1 MTNPFMSEA
10 IKEAYIGINKN
21 HGGPFGAVVVKDNK
35 IVGKGHNRVL
45 INKDSTCHGEI
56 MAIRDACKNLK
67 TFDLTGCSIYSTSE
81 PCPMC
86 LAATLWARIEKIYF
100 GCTINDANHIGF
112 SDEKFYKMLSINV
125 KDLNIKQLNKK
136 ECLKLFKDY
145 EKLNRSRY

>member
-56 MAIRDACKNLK
+56 MAIRDA
-67 TFDLTGCSIYSTSE
+67 
-81 PCPMC
+81 
-86 LAATLWARIEKIYF
+86 
-100 GCTINDANHIGF
+100 
-112 SDEKFYKMLSINV
+112 
-125 KDLNIKQLNKK
+125 
-136 ECLKLFKDY
+136 
-145 EKLNRSRY
+145 